1 MTVHLTEILQL
12 MAVQSILATI
22 AITGSIGYSIAGAGA
37 ALGGLIPMFTSIGV
51 SASLGTILGAI
62 YTSEYQNPTLF
73 WAGVLK
79 GVSNGLKVAS
89 FGGAAY
95 TIPHGIP
102 TKAMAAGFSH
112 LVSKT
117 VSKGVAFTQSYINN
131 CVKQSRIV
139 YFT

>member
-1 MTVHLTEILQL
+1 MAEWKKDLIESTIL
-12 MAVQSILATI
+12 LATI

-37 ALGGLIPMFTSIGV
+37 AFGGLIPMFTSIGV
-51 SASLGTILGAI
+51 GASLGTILGAV
-62 YTSEYQNPTLF
+62 YTSEYQNPT
-73 WAGVLK
+73 LK
-79 GVSNGLKVAS
+79 GVSNGLKVAA

-102 TKAMAAGFSH
+102 TKAMQAGFSH

-117 VSKGVAFTQSYINN
+117 ISKGVAFTQSYITNSI
-131 CVKQSRIV
+131 KQSRIV